1 MQDKGALLPDWLS
14 LREILAILNI
24 RVDLRKVSNKN
35 GEEAD
40 FHLDWSGS
48 NHLRYSPLTSFLSL
62 VHSKAGSKKPWM
74 PKRSVRFNWCGTPWK
89 TRWKFKMFK
98 ISRGGKKFAVN
109 LPKLLLAWFPTPRH
123 LPSGRPHISWSASIL
138 RISYYIINI
147 CKLYKYK
154 QFFIISW
161 SPSDNNITIFISWIW
176 CF

>member
-1 MQDKGALLPDWLS
+1 MISNQLLSIFQSLCKIKDALLPDWLS
-14 LREILAILNI
+14 LPEIFAILNI

-74 PKRSVRFNWCGTPWK
+74 SKRSGRFNWCGTPWK

-123 LPSGRPHISWSASIL
+123 LPSGRPYISWSASIL
-138 RISYYIINI
+138 RISYYQYLQALQVWAIFHYFMVS
-147 CKLYKYK
+147 KL
-154 QFFIISW
+154 
-161 SPSDNNITIFISWIW
+161 
-176 CF
+176 